1 MRAAGVWEAGRDL
14 PLLWLKTMGRLG
26 QDLGGPGS
34 LHKVVGD
41 KEWQSP
47 FKLQQ
52 QQQQQQ

>member
-52 QQQQQQ
+52 QQQQQ